1 MEEITGKKINIIHM
15 VGGGI
20 QNELLCQLTANITG
34 RKVVAGPVEASAIG
48 NIIIQLAAL
57 GELEISEGKQV
68 VERSFAFKTYQPS
81 LMKVC
86 EK

>member
-1 MEEITGKKINIIHM
+1 M

-57 GELEISEGKQV
+57 GELEISGGKQV
-68 VERSFAFKTYQPS
+68 VESSFAFKTYLPS
-81 LMKVC
+81 LVKVC